1 MNNANILTLL
11 NFFNILSEAKINKL
25 LFLVMI
31 AFFVNLYY
39 HALYLQNPQR
49 KKFLNL
55 AKS

>member
-11 NFFNILSEAKINKL
+11 NFNILSDAKTDKL

-39 HALYLQNPQR
+39 HALYLQNSQR
-49 KKFLNL
+49 KRFLNL

>member
-11 NFFNILSEAKINKL
+11 NFNILSDAKINKL
-25 LFLVMI
+25 LSLTMI

-49 KKFLNL
+49 K
-55 AKS
+55 